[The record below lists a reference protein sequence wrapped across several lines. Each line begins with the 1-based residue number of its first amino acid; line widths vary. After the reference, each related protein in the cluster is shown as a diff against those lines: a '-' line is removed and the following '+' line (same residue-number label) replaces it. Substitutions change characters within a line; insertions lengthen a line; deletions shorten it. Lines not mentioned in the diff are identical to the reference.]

1 MYTLIVIA
9 TSTALG
15 SFGSLPACHAA
26 IRQIYTQKLDPYH
39 TVPAE
44 TLKQVI
50 DLQMR
55 YSAPRDYICLNTEK
69 SPAAP
74 EKQ

>member
-15 SFGSLPACHAA
+15 TFSSLPACRTA

-39 TVPAE
+39 TIPPE
-44 TLKQVI
+44 TLKQVV
-50 DLQMR
+50 DLKMR
-55 YSAPRDYICLNTEK
+55 YSAPRDYVCLRMEK
-69 SPAAP
+69 AVVARV
-74 EKQ
+74 KR

>member
-1 MYTLIVIA
+1 MYTLMVIA

-15 SFGSLPACHAA
+15 IFNSLPACRSA

-39 TVPAE
+39 TMPPD

-55 YSAPRDYICLNTEK
+55 YSAPRDYVCLKMDEA
-69 SPAAP
+69 AAP
-74 EKQ
+74 KIKR